1 MKGRYSG
8 RHMTVYGHI
17 LPKARSIALWYK
29 RSVNLS
35 DKAKHRLKIIDWYYL
50 HGENISLTSR
60 HFGIQRS
67 TLRRW
72 LKRLKKEGLV
82 GLNDKSHRPYHLREP
97 STLPEIQ
104 LRVVKI
110 RKSNPY
116 WSKYKISAYLEQQE
130 GIKIH
135 PSTVGKIL
143 KRKGL
148 INNKISKKKKKAAL
162 SPKKR
167 YPKGLIIKEPGDLIQ
182 IDTKYLTGI
191 GGRKLYQYSAVDVLT
206 KIRVLSVSTSISSK
220 QARSFLFDCLKE
232 FPFRIKSIQTDNGS
246 EFLGFFD
253 KELKRLNIPHYFIYP
268 HSPKQ
273 NSYVE
278 RSHLTDEY
286 EFYRQGMMRS
296 SVKELLPLLKEW
308 QYKYNYLRPH
318 QALGYLTPMKYL
330 EEFKAKKGRI
340 PTRDY
345 LVLQT

>member
-1 MKGRYSG
+1 
-8 RHMTVYGHI
+8 MTVYGHI
-17 LPKARSIALWYK
+17 LPKASSIALWYK
-29 RSVNLS
+29 RSANLS
-35 DKAKHRLKIIDWYYL
+35 NKARNRLKIIDWYYS

-72 LKRLKKEGLV
+72 KKRLKKEGLV
-82 GLNDKSHRPYHLREP
+82 GLNDKSKRPHHLRQP
-97 STLPEIQ
+97 STLSEIQ
-104 LRVVKI
+104 LMVVKI
-110 RKSNPY
+110 RKSNPF

-148 INNKISKKKKKAAL
+148 INKKISQKKRKAAL

-167 YPKGLIIKEPGDLIQ
+167 YPKGLIIKEPGDLVQ

-191 GGRKLYQYSAVDVLT
+191 GGTKFYQYAAIDVLT
-206 KIRVLSVSTSISSK
+206 KIRVLSVSSSISSK
-220 QARSFLFDCLKE
+220 QARKFLFECLKE
-232 FPFRIKSIQTDNGS
+232 FPFRIKAIQTDNGS
-246 EFLGFFD
+246 EFFGFFD
-253 KELKRLNIPHYFIYP
+253 KELRRLNIPHYFIYP

-273 NSYVE
+273 NSYIE

-286 EFYRQGMMRS
+286 EFYRQGKMRS
-296 SVKELLPLLKEW
+296 SVKDLLLLLKEW

-318 QALGYLTPMKYL
+318 QSLGYLTPMKYF
-330 EEFKAKKGRI
+330 EEFKFKKGRI

>member
-1 MKGRYSG
+1 
-8 RHMTVYGHI
+8 MTVYGHI
-17 LPKARSIALWYK
+17 LPKASSIALWYK

-35 DKAKHRLKIIDWYYL
+35 DKAKHRLKIIDWYYS

-72 LKRLKKEGLV
+72 LKRLKKEGLI

-167 YPKGLIIKEPGDLIQ
+167 FPKGLIIKEPGDLIQ

-232 FPFRIKSIQTDNGS
+232 FPFRIKSIQTDNVS

-253 KELKRLNIPHYFIYP
+253 KELKRLNIPHCFIYP

-278 RSHLTDEY
+278 RSHLSDEK
-286 EFYRQGMMRS
+286 EFYLFRGNIS
-296 SVKELLPLLKEW
+296 SILEEMQKNILQWEYVW
-308 QYKYNYLRPH
+308 NNIRPH
-318 QALGYLTPMKYL
+318 QALGQLTPKEYL
-330 EEFKAKKGRI
+330 QKLLQQKGRI
-340 PTRDY
+340 PTRDTII
-345 LVLQT
+345 LQV